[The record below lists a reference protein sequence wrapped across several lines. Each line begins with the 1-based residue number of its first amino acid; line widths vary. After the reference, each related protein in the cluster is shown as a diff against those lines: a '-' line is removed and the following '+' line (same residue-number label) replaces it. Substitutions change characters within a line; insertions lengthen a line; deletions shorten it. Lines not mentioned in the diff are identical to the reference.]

1 MKKILVVVFACLA
14 IPFLGQDHVQREL
27 LIQLVK
33 DADPN
38 EVVLSVN
45 KEFGSFLN
53 FHWEENVSTPMR
65 IHLFQWDWAEMNEME
80 VLRYCQLLPQV
91 QVAQF
96 NHLIEDR
103 LTPNDPIFGNQW
115 HHIDPQDNDI
125 DSELAWDIT
134 TGGLTPMGDEIVAC
148 VVETQ
153 GAKWDQEDILPNHWV
168 NVNEIAGNGLDDDNN
183 GYIDD
188 YDGWNVSNNTD
199 NSSNGNHGTQVS
211 SMIGSKGNNGMGVAG
226 VNWDVKLMQVQ
237 MGGIS
242 EANAIA
248 AYTYP
253 LVMRQ
258 LYNNTNG
265 DQGAFVVVTNSS
277 WGIDN
282 AAANGYPLWC
292 AMYDTLGHY
301 GILSC
306 AATANNNVNVDNV
319 GDMPTTCPSDY
330 LISVTA
336 TNNADVRTF
345 SGFGTTHID
354 LGAPGEAVMMAGNN
368 GYSTS
373 SGTSFASPCVAG
385 AVALMYSAPCQSLAQ
400 IAHANPAEAAMMVR
414 GYILSGVDPVSN
426 LVNEVLTGGRLNV
439 FNSLN
444 LILGEC
450 VSGNCPPPFAVADA
464 PVPASPDRMI
474 TWSSIGN
481 GPFEV
486 QYRVQG
492 SASWLSVS
500 GIINETVTLA
510 NLSPCSDYEYQVRA
524 ICDTLTSEWTPLFYF
539 TTDGCC
545 VNPTYYNADNLM
557 ADGAVISWNPVIAAS
572 GYTVQL
578 IQGQN
583 IVSTNETIQNTFTFN
598 GLSSCTTYEVAV
610 TSICLGIE
618 PQMQMMT
625 FTTLGCAS
633 CQEVATCAAG
643 TNDATGEW
651 IANVTVGSIN
661 NTSVSDNGY
670 GDYTGVTTDLVLG
683 QNYVISVTPGFGGF
697 SYNEYSRAW
706 IDWSGDGDWTSDELI
721 FDPGQA
727 STSTATGNFDVPM
740 TATQGS
746 ARMRVGMTYYG
757 LFGTGETPDACGTFS
772 YGEFEDYCVN
782 LVDGNAVAESQMN
795 TLHFYPNP
803 ASDVVTWT
811 GEKVSSVL
819 CFDATGKCVAR
830 YDFNGEQ
837 SGQIDVSQWANGLYW
852 VQYETAGGVNQSKIV
867 VSHE

>member
-1 MKKILVVVFACLA
+1 MKKIIVVIMCFVVL
-14 IPFLGQDHVQREL
+14 PMLGQDHVQKEV
-27 LIQLVK
+27 LIQLTK
-33 DADPN
+33 GFEPD

-45 KEFGSFLN
+45 RDLGTFLN
-53 FHWEENVSTPMR
+53 FHWEQNVSSPMR
-65 IHLFQWDWAEMNEME
+65 IHLFRWDWDGVSEEE
-80 VLRYCQLLPQV
+80 ILRYCQSLPQV
-91 QVAQF
+91 QAAQF

-103 LTPNDPIFGNQW
+103 LTPNDPIFGSQW

-148 VVETQ
+148 IVETQ
-153 GAKWDQEDILPNHWV
+153 GSKWDQEDILPNHWV

-183 GYIDD
+183 GYVDD

-258 LYNNTNG
+258 LYNSTNG
-265 DQGAFVVVTNSS
+265 SQGAFVVVTNSS

-282 AAANGYPLWC
+282 AAANNYPLWC

-336 TNNADVRTF
+336 TNNSDVRTF

-354 LGAPGEAVMMAGNN
+354 LGAPGESVMMAGNN
-368 GYSTS
+368 GYSAS

-385 AVALMYSAPCQSLAQ
+385 AVALMYSAPCQSLAE
-400 IAHANPAEAAMMVR
+400 IAHANPAQAAIMVR
-414 GYILSGVDPVSN
+414 GYILSGIDPVSN
-426 LVNEVLTGGRLNV
+426 LVGEVSTGGRLNV

-450 VSGNCPPPFAVADA
+450 VSGDCPAPFAVADA
-464 PVPASPDRMI
+464 PVPASPDRLM

-481 GPFEV
+481 GPFEI

-492 SASWLSVS
+492 NLNWSTLSNIQGQSATLSS
-500 GIINETVTLA
+500 LEFCA
-510 NLSPCSDYEYQVRA
+510 SYEYQIRA
-524 ICDTLTSEWTPLFYF
+524 TCDTLTSEWSPLQYF

-545 VNPTYYNADNLM
+545 VNPTYIDVTNTQNDL
-557 ADGAVISWNPVIAAS
+557 AVITWNPVLAAS
-572 GYTVQL
+572 GYTILL
-578 IQGQN
+578 IQGTSV
-583 IVSTNETIQNTFTFN
+583 I
-598 GLSSCTTYEVAV
+598 GTYETDQTTITFEGLMACTPYTASVS
-610 TSICLGIE
+610 SICVDNGS
-618 PQMQMMT
+618 PVGSVA
-625 FTTLGCAS
+625 FSTLGCAT
-633 CQEVATCAAG
+633 CQEIPTCAVG
-643 TNDATGEW
+643 TNDASGEW

-661 NTSVSDNGY
+661 NTSVSDGGY
-670 GDYTGVTTDLVLG
+670 GDYTGVTTDLSIG
-683 QNYVISVTPGFGGF
+683 QTYSISVTPGFGGF
-697 SYNEYSRAW
+697 SYNEYCKAW
-706 IDWSGDGDWTSDELI
+706 LDWNGDGTWTDDELI

-727 STSTATGNFDVPM
+727 STTTATGSFNVPSSVSI
-740 TATQGS
+740 GS
-746 ARMRVGMTYYG
+746 KRLRVGMTYYG
-757 LFGTGETPDACGTFS
+757 LFGSGETPEACGAFS
-772 YGEFEDYCVN
+772 YGEFEDYCVTI
-782 LVDGNAVAESQMN
+782 VDATIVAENSNQN
-795 TLHFYPNP
+795 WRFYPNP
-803 ASDVVTWT
+803 ANDVIRWE
-811 GEKVSSVL
+811 GPELRRLL
-819 CFDATGKCVAR
+819 CFDATGKCVAVQTE
-830 YDFNGEQ
+830 YNEQNGW
-837 SGQIDVSQWANGLYW
+837 IDVSSWPTGLYW
-852 VQYETAGGVNQSKIV
+852 MQWETADGVNQSKIMV
-867 VSHE
+867 IHD